1 MEETILLMLKD
12 EDPLNVS
19 KQLLIADSA
28 TFRYLIE
35 EMHQVELEFDD
46 FLAENVTLFITLLDD
61 RELGNIDN
69 GNFRE
74 LNKLAEV
81 FVIDWMKEECKQWL
95 KKKVECARTD
105 EEKRFVFDEC
115 IYILGKWDN
124 KDMMNFLLSE
134 LTLLDNASFVL
145 EYMTGLDE
153 QDTVQLDN
161 MLVLGR
167 SNTEPFLRTI
177 LANLEGKVKLD
188 ENLKYLLQQMNLALS
203 FEQNKEL
210 YLGICERLR
219 ALPDISLD
227 DMKLLFRLSTETTSL
242 LISRSEE
249 IMLRTTE
256 VIDNKTYLN
265 LLNSCNKITDII
277 DAVLVNKV
285 TSVFLVVELLLRVYY
300 INTPSTE
307 ETRVFLTTLET
318 FCKEKKLQKASK
330 TFLGIVMNA
339 LNYSP
344 KVQRVELFTILNEI
358 TNNDNLSTHHENIL
372 IKCDKFINVSPISGQ
387 RLVSTVK
394 HVMKGDTSIPV
405 GSVYKIL
412 YKFRHPSTVECTKAG
427 KCGFILRDSKQDED
441 SILTELSTNSKD
453 YEGTSLHLHD
463 VVSASDMKIY
473 NIFSGNTAPQVRHFM
488 SQLTSSL
495 PPGYYPTFRNKNL
508 VISNAAHV
516 DIQVAGQWAW
526 WEHWLPDVPN
536 WVTKQHCV
544 EYDISDYVVTK
555 R

>member
-95 KKKVECARTD
+95 KKRVGCARTD

-124 KDMMNFLLSE
+124 KDMMNVLLSE

-153 QDTVQLDN
+153 QDTVQIDN

-210 YLGICERLR
+210 YLGICERLQ
-219 ALPDISLD
+219 ALPDISLE

-249 IMLRTTE
+249 RRLRTTE
-256 VIDNKTYLN
+256 VIDNKTYYLN
-265 LLNSCNKITDII
+265 LLNSCNKITDITN
-277 DAVLVNKV
+277 AVLVNKV
-285 TSVFLVVELLLRVYY
+285 TSVFVVVELLLSVYY

-307 ETRVFLTTLET
+307 KTRVFLTTLET
-318 FCKEKKLQKASK
+318 CCKEKKLQKVSK
-330 TFLGIVMNA
+330 TFLGMLINA

-344 KVQRVELFTILNEI
+344 KVQKVELITILNEI

-372 IKCDKFINVSPISGQ
+372 IKCDKYIDVSPISGQ

-394 HVMKGDTSIPV
+394 HAMKGDKSVPV
-405 GSVYKIL
+405 GTVYKGL
-412 YKFRHPSTVECTKAG
+412 FTFRHPSTVECTEAG
-427 KCGFILRDSKQDED
+427 KCGFIIRECRPNEGYTTL
-441 SILTELSTNSKD
+441 LELSTNSKD
-453 YEGTSLHLHD
+453 YEGTELHLHD
-463 VVSASDMKIY
+463 VVSVSDMY
-473 NIFSGNTAPQVRHFM
+473 WYEIFSGNTAPD
-488 SQLTSSL
+488 
-495 PPGYYPTFRNKNL
+495 N
-508 VISNAAHV
+508 I
-516 DIQVAGQWAW
+516 IQVAAQWTW
-526 WEHWLPDVPN
+526 WLQWLPDVTN
-536 WVTKQHCV
+536 WVYLKQRWV
-544 EYDISDYVVTK
+544 AYDISDYVVTK

>member
-61 RELGNIDN
+61 RELGNIVN

-95 KKKVECARTD
+95 KKKVECAKTD
-105 EEKRFVFDEC
+105 EEKQFVFDEC
-115 IYILGKWDN
+115 IYILRKWDN
-124 KDMMNFLLSE
+124 KAMMNVLLSE
-134 LTLLDNASFVL
+134 LTLQDNSSFVL

-153 QDTVQLDN
+153 QDTVQIDN

-177 LANLEGKVKLD
+177 LVNLEGKVKLD
-188 ENLKYLLQQMNLALS
+188 ENLKYLLQQINLALS

-210 YLGICERLR
+210 YLEVYKTIEN
-219 ALPDISLD
+219 LPDVSVD
-227 DMKLLFRLSTETTSL
+227 DMKFVLQLSTKTTSL
-242 LISRSEE
+242 VSSRSEE
-249 IMLRTTE
+249 RRLRTTE
-256 VIDNKTYLN
+256 VMDWKKYLN
-265 LLNSCNKITDII
+265 LLNSCNKMTDIT
-277 DAVLVNKV
+277 DAVLGNKV
-285 TSVFLVVELLLRVYY
+285 TSVFAVVDLLPRVYY

-318 FCKEKKLQKASK
+318 CCKEKKLQKVSK
-330 TFLGIVMNA
+330 TFLGMVINA

-344 KVQRVELFTILNEI
+344 KVQKVELIAILNEI

-372 IKCDKFINVSPISGQ
+372 IKCDKYINMSPISGQ

-394 HVMKGDTSIPV
+394 HAMKGDKIMPV
-405 GSVYKIL
+405 GSVYEYL
-412 YKFRHPSTVECTKAG
+412 FTFRHPSTVECTDAG
-427 KCGFILRDSKQDED
+427 QCGFIIRRSKQEEN
-441 SILTELSTNSKD
+441 SYIEVLSTNSKD
-453 YEGTSLHLHD
+453 YEGTELHLHD
-463 VVSASDMKIY
+463 VVSDSDMYRYAIW
-473 NIFSGNTAPQVRHFM
+473 SGNTAPDNIV
-488 SQLTSSL
+488 
-495 PPGYYPTFRNKNL
+495 
-508 VISNAAHV
+508 
-516 DIQVAGQWAW
+516 QVAGQCRW
-526 WEHWLPDVPN
+526 WVQWLPDVTN
-536 WVTKQHCV
+536 WVIKQKCV

>member
-61 RELGNIDN
+61 RELENIDN

-81 FVIDWMKEECKQWL
+81 FVIDWMKEGCKQWL
-95 KKKVECARTD
+95 KKKVECATTD

-124 KDMMNFLLSE
+124 KDMMNVLLSE

-145 EYMTGLDE
+145 EYMTSLDE
-153 QDTVQLDN
+153 QDTVQIDN
-161 MLVLGR
+161 MIVLGR
-167 SNTEPFLRTI
+167 SSTEPFLRTI
-177 LANLEGKVKLD
+177 LMNLEGKVKLD

-210 YLGICERLR
+210 YLGICERLQ

-227 DMKLLFRLSTETTSL
+227 DMKLMFRLSTETTSL
-242 LISRSEE
+242 LSSRSEE
-249 IMLRTTE
+249 RRLRTTE
-256 VIDNKTYLN
+256 VWDMKKYVDLA
-265 LLNSCNKITDII
+265 NSCNKITDIT

-285 TSVFLVVELLLRVYY
+285 TSVFVVVDLLLSVYY
-300 INTPSTE
+300 YNPPSTE
-307 ETRVFLTTLET
+307 ETRVFLTTLEKC
-318 FCKEKKLQKASK
+318 CKEKKLQKVSK

-344 KVQRVELFTILNEI
+344 KVQKVELITILNEI
-358 TNNDNLSTHHENIL
+358 TNNDTLSTHHENIL
-372 IKCDKFINVSPISGQ
+372 IKSDKVINVSPISGQ

-394 HVMKGDTSIPV
+394 HAMKGDKNVPV
-405 GSVYKIL
+405 GSVYKHL
-412 YKFRHPSTVECTKAG
+412 FTFRHPSTVECTEAG
-427 KCGFILRDSKQDED
+427 KCGFILRGSKQDED
-441 SILTELSTNSKD
+441 SYILELSTNSKD
-453 YEGTSLHLHD
+453 YDGTELHLHD
-463 VVSASDMKIY
+463 VVSASDMYWYAIY
-473 NIFSGNTAPQVRHFM
+473 SGNTAPDNIV
-488 SQLTSSL
+488 
-495 PPGYYPTFRNKNL
+495 
-508 VISNAAHV
+508 
-516 DIQVAGQWAW
+516 QVAGRWTW
-526 WEHWLPDVPN
+526 WELWLPDVTN
-536 WVTKQHCV
+536 WVGQQNCV
-544 EYDISDYVVTK
+544 AYDISDYVVTK